1 MERKNAKKTMYDLSQ
16 SSESINDGPKNKKK
30 QHTHTQTQYI
40 FYIERKPDVCF
51 LFFFS
56 SK

>member
-30 QHTHTQTQYI
+30 QHTHTDTIY
-40 FYIERKPDVCF
+40 F
-51 LFFFS
+51 LY
-56 SK
+56 